1 MSVPWRV
8 KPCAPATIRRSID
21 GTEQPFRLLDIEVEH
36 ADQNP
41 PLWKDLTY
49 ASVIAL
55 LLWVMAASMLV

>member
-1 MSVPWRV
+1 ML
-8 KPCAPATIRRSID
+8 D
-21 GTEQPFRLLDIEVEH
+21 MLDIEVED

-55 LLWVMAASMLV
+55 LLWVMAAAMLG

>member
-1 MSVPWRV
+1 MRTRDNPTIDRWR
-8 KPCAPATIRRSID
+8 
-21 GTEQPFRLLDIEVEH
+21 TEQPRRLLDIEVEH

>member
-1 MSVPWRV
+1 MRTRDNPTIDRWR
-8 KPCAPATIRRSID
+8 
-21 GTEQPFRLLDIEVEH
+21 TEQPRRLLDIEVEH

-55 LLWVMAASMLV
+55 LLWVMAAAMLV

>member
-1 MSVPWRV
+1 MRTGDSP
-8 KPCAPATIRRSID
+8 TIDRWQ
-21 GTEQPFRLLDIEVEH
+21 TEQPLRMLDFEVED

-55 LLWVMAASMLV
+55 LLWVMAAAMLV